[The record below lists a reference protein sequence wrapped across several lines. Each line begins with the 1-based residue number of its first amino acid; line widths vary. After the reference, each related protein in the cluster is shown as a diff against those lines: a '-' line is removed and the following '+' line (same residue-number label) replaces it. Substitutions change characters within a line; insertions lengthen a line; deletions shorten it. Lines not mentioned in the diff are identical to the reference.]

1 MSAADTIFALASGRG
16 RAGVAVIRVSGP
28 AAVSVAVTLAGSC
41 PPPRR
46 AALRQLRQG
55 PDNDLLDE
63 GIIIYFQRPESFT
76 GEDVVEFHV
85 HGGPAVVSAVLTAI
99 GKVPGARLAEA
110 GEFTRR
116 AFDNGRLDL
125 TAVEGLADLIA
136 AETEA
141 QRRQA
146 LRQARGELAAVYDGW
161 RQRLV
166 SALAYVEAGID
177 FSDEELPEDV
187 AARARP
193 EVDSLRLEIM
203 QALSDERRG
212 ERLRDGF
219 EIAIL
224 GEPNSGKS
232 SLLNALA
239 KRDVAIVSAR
249 AGTTRDALE
258 VHLDLDGLPIT
269 LVDTAGLRDSGD
281 EVESEGIRRA
291 HARAEEAD
299 LRLVLI
305 PADVWPA
312 LPAAVRPYAEGPG
325 ALLVVSK
332 SDLLTVTPTGGVP
345 AISVR
350 TGQGLEALVATLC
363 QRAES
368 CLSGGEMAVIT
379 RQRHRQAL
387 TEAVDYL
394 EAFLAARTKEIELQA
409 EDLRLA
415 ARALG
420 RVTGRVGV
428 EDVLGAIFAEFCIG
442 K

>member
-28 AAVSVAVTLAGSC
+28 AAVQVAETLADPC

-46 AALRQLRQG
+46 AALRQLRQVT
-55 PDNDLLDE
+55 DDALLDE
-63 GIIIYFQRPESFT
+63 GIIIYFQEPASFT
-76 GEDVVEFHV
+76 GEDVVEFHL
-85 HGGPAVVSAVLTAI
+85 HGGPAVVAAVLAAI
-99 GKVPGARLAEA
+99 DRLPGTRPAEA

-146 LRQARGELAAVYDGW
+146 LRQTRGELAAVYDGW
-161 RQRLV
+161 RQRLL

-177 FSDEELPEDV
+177 FADEEVPEEV
-187 AARARP
+187 AARAWP
-193 EVDSLRLEIM
+193 EVSGLRRELV
-203 QALSDERRG
+203 QALADNGRG

-258 VHLDLDGLPIT
+258 VHLDLDGLPVT
-269 LVDTAGLRDSGD
+269 LVDTAGLREGGD

-312 LPAAVRPYAEGPG
+312 IPAAVRAYAEGPDS
-325 ALLVVSK
+325 LLAVSK
-332 SDLLTVTPTGGVP
+332 SDLLTAPPSDVF
-345 AISVR
+345 ALSVR
-350 TGQGLEALVATLC
+350 SGQGLDALVAALC
-363 QRAES
+363 QRAGS
-368 CLSGGEMAVIT
+368 RLAGGEMAVIT
-379 RQRHRQAL
+379 RQRHRRAL
-387 TEAVDYL
+387 EEAVGYL
-394 EAFLAARTKEIELQA
+394 DTFLAAPKAIELQA

-420 RVTGRVGV
+420 RVTGRVEV

>member
-28 AAVSVAVTLAGSC
+28 AAVSVAEALAGSC

-55 PDNDLLDE
+55 PDNGLLDE
-63 GIIIYFQRPESFT
+63 GIVIYFQSPRSFT

-85 HGGPAVVSAVLTAI
+85 HGGPAVVAAVLAAI
-99 GKVPGARLAEA
+99 AQVPGARLAEA

-161 RQRLV
+161 RQWLL
-166 SALAYVEAGID
+166 SALAYVEAAID
-177 FSDEELPEDV
+177 FADEEVPEEV

-193 EVDSLRLEIM
+193 EVDALRLEIM
-203 QALSDERRG
+203 QALTDERRG

-258 VHLDLDGLPIT
+258 VHLDLEGLPVT
-269 LVDTAGLRDSGD
+269 LVDTAGLREGGD

-291 HARAEEAD
+291 HVRAEEAD

-312 LPAAVRPYAEGPG
+312 IPAAVQGYAEGPG

-332 SDLLTVTPTGGVP
+332 SDLLANQPPGDVIAV
-345 AISVR
+345 SVR
-350 TGQGLEALVATLC
+350 TGVGIDALMAALC
-363 QRAES
+363 RRAETS
-368 CLSGGEMAVIT
+368 LGGGETAVIT

-387 TEAVDYL
+387 TEAVAYL
-394 EAFLAARTKEIELQA
+394 AAFLAAPKELELQA

-420 RVTGRVGV
+420 RVTGRVEV
-428 EDVLGAIFAEFCIG
+428 EDVLGTIFAEFCIG

>member
-28 AAVSVAVTLAGSC
+28 AAVSVAEALAGSC

-46 AALRQLRQG
+46 AALRQLRQEAEAG
-55 PDNDLLDE
+55 DALLDE
-63 GIIIYFQRPESFT
+63 GIILFFQEPKSFT
-76 GEDVVEFHV
+76 GEDVVEFHL
-85 HGGPAVVSAVLTAI
+85 HGGPAVVAAVLAAI
-99 GKVPGARLAEA
+99 GRLPGARPAEA

-161 RQRLV
+161 RQRLL

-177 FSDEELPEDV
+177 FADEEVPEEV
-187 AARARP
+187 AARAHP
-193 EVDSLRLEIM
+193 EVSALRDEIVK
-203 QALSDERRG
+203 ALADNGRG

-232 SLLNALA
+232 SLLNVLA

-258 VHLDLDGLPIT
+258 VHLDLDGLPVT
-269 LVDTAGLRDSGD
+269 LVDTAGLREGGD

-312 LPAAVRPYAEGPG
+312 IPAAVRAYAEGPES
-325 ALLVVSK
+325 LLAVSK
-332 SDLLTVTPTGGVP
+332 SDLLTAPPSDVL
-345 AISVR
+345 ALSVR
-350 TGQGLEALVATLC
+350 SGQGLDALVAVLC
-363 QRAES
+363 QRAGS
-368 CLSGGEMAVIT
+368 RLAGGEMAVIT
-379 RQRHRQAL
+379 RQRHRWAL
-387 TEAVDYL
+387 EEAMGYL
-394 EAFLAARTKEIELQA
+394 DTFLAAPKAIELQA

-420 RVTGRVGV
+420 RVTGRVEV
-428 EDVLGAIFAEFCIG
+428 EDVLSAIFAEFCIG